1 MMVQGARKR
10 LQYRR
15 RRSGETDYHRRSKLL
30 RARKPRAVVRI
41 SNTQITCQLV
51 NYVATGDEVVI
62 NINGSSLVSKYGWP
76 ESNSRKSLPAS
87 YLVGS
92 AMGKAAIAAGHEE
105 AILDIGLAA
114 SRGSRVYA
122 ALKGMLDAGLDLPHG
137 ESAIPDDERLDGAH
151 INEEL
156 ASQVEATRGKI
167 EGAF

>member
-1 MMVQGARKR
+1 
-10 LQYRR
+10 
-15 RRSGETDYHRRSKLL
+15 
-30 RARKPRAVVRI
+30 
-41 SNTQITCQLV
+41 
-51 NYVATGDEVVI
+51 
-62 NINGSSLVSKYGWP
+62 
-76 ESNSRKSLPAS
+76 
-87 YLVGS
+87 
-92 AMGKAAIAAGHEE
+92 MGKAAIAAGHEE

>member
-1 MMVQGARKR
+1 MVQGARKR

-41 SNTQITCQLV
+41 SNTQTSCQLV
-51 NYVATGDEVVI
+51 NYLAAGDEVVV
-62 NINGSSLVSKYGWP
+62 NFTGQGLVSKYGWP

-87 YLVGS
+87 YLVGL
-92 AMGKAAIAAGHEE
+92 AMGKAAVAAGYKE

-137 ESAIPDDERLDGAH
+137 ESAIPDDERLNGAH
-151 INEEL
+151 INEKL
-156 ASQVEATRGKI
+156 ASQVEKTRGKI